1 MENERQIIY
10 DLIDVCGNEENDSH
24 TVVLMDLIKWLTT
37 KQIVEFVE
45 HFAANHDITIPG
57 YPGFEEYELCMDC
70 QDTYEVND
78 SHTCQ
83 AQPKYISSIVVPC

>member
-37 KQIVEFVE
+37 DQIVEFVE

-78 SHTCQ
+78 RHTCQ
-83 AQPKYISSIVVPC
+83 EQPKYISSIVVPC